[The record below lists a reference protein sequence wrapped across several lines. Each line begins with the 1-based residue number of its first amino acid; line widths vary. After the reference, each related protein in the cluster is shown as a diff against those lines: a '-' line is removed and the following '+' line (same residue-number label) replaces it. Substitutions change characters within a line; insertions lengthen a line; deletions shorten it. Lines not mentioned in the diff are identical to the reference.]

1 MKKESFHFSYMILL
15 LTIASLFLT
24 STQLRCHEDE
34 RSALL
39 EFKAT
44 FFNRKPR
51 CCDND
56 FLDEPPKIESWN
68 ASTGEIQSHCC
79 SWAGVECDKVSGHMI
94 SLDLSCSCL
103 SGKINSNTSLFRLL
117 RLRSLDLAM
126 NDFNCQIPPAIG
138 NLGSLSHLDFFHS
151 NFMGH
156 IPHSLGNL
164 SNLVHLDLSTNM
176 LMGTIL
182 PLKNLTLLTHLDLSN
197 NSLDGTIPT
206 YFGDILKLNHL
217 DLGSNF
223 LTGEIP
229 PFLGNLVQ
237 LKYLSLGNNELMGQI
252 PSSLGNLVQLTILD
266 LSFNQLT
273 GEIPSSIG
281 NLVQLT
287 NINLR
292 SNQLVG
298 EIPLSFQNL
307 LELRSLTLHSNQL
320 SGEIP
325 SSLGKLTQLTD
336 IILSY
341 NNFHGAIPSTVLQL
355 QGLGVLDLSSNNLSG
370 TINFDVFS
378 KAKSLYVLILSSNKL
393 SLIVETNITHKFF
406 ALGLGSCN
414 LNGFPKFLQD
424 QDYLVVLDLSH
435 NNISG
440 QVPEWFLN
448 LSIEFL
454 SHLNLSGNFL
464 TSFAQDPVIFK
475 WKSLLDVDLS
485 FNKLQ
490 GSIPI
495 PTSKIRN
502 YFISNNRLS
511 GGISLLICN
520 LSSIQM
526 IDLSSNNLTGFISQC
541 LSKLSG
547 TLKVMSLRS
556 NNFIGKIP
564 QLNGNFCMLSM
575 IDLSYNKLQGPLPRS
590 LRNCNGLEFLNF
602 ASNQIRDVFPSW
614 LSSLPSLKVLLLQ
627 YNRFHGLIG
636 EPGDGID
643 FPMLQ
648 IIDLSQ
654 NNFSGSLPSKYFK
667 HWIAMKVSKTYPSSY
682 IGDAIMRCEFLF
694 PNVTYDY
701 SMSVIAKG
709 IQMNYSKI
717 QEYLTLIDFSSNNF
731 IGAIPETI
739 GSLKQLKLVNLSNNM
754 LSGSLPPFL
763 ANLTNLEA
771 LDLSQNQLSG
781 EIPLELTQLTS
792 LAVFNVSYNRLNGPI
807 PQSRQFA
814 TFENNSYKG
823 NSGLCGNPLSR
834 KCKDL
839 KASPP
844 SSSTSKE
851 DQDSGSAMELDWKIV
866 CMGYASGLV
875 IGVVLGNTL
884 ITGRRA
890 ENLVKNFSRRKERR
904 RR

>member
-15 LTIASLFLT
+15 LTIASHFLT

-44 FFNRKPR
+44 FFNRKPW

-56 FLDEPPKIESWN
+56 FLGEPPKIESWN
-68 ASTGEIQSHCC
+68 ASTGEIQSDCC

-126 NDFNCQIPPAIG
+126 NDFNCQIPPSIE
-138 NLGSLSHLDFFHS
+138 NLGSLSHLDFSHS
-151 NFMGH
+151 NFMDH
-156 IPHSLGNL
+156 IPHSLSNL
-164 SNLVHLDLSTNM
+164 SKLVHLDLSTNM
-176 LMGTIL
+176 LIGTIL
-182 PLKNLTLLTHLDLSN
+182 PLKNLTQLTHLDLSN
-197 NSLDGTIPT
+197 NSLNGTIPT

-217 DLGSNF
+217 DLGSNV

-229 PFLGNLVQ
+229 SFLGNLVQ
-237 LKYLSLGNNELMGQI
+237 LKYLILGNNELMGQI
-252 PSSLGNLVQLTILD
+252 PSSLGNLIQLTFLN

-281 NLVQLT
+281 KLIQLT
-287 NINLR
+287 DINLR

-307 LELRSLTLHSNQL
+307 VELRGLTLHSNQL

-325 SSLGKLTQLTD
+325 SFLGKLTQLTD

-341 NNFHGAIPSTVLQL
+341 NHFHGTIPSTILQL
-355 QGLGVLDLSSNNLSG
+355 QGLRILDLSSNNLSG
-370 TINFDVFS
+370 TINFDAFS
-378 KAKSLYVLILSSNKL
+378 KAKSLFALNLSSNKL
-393 SLIVETNITHKFF
+393 SLIVETNITHQFF
-406 ALGLGSCN
+406 ILGLGSCN

-424 QDYLVVLDLSH
+424 QDSLVMLDLSH

-454 SHLNLSGNFL
+454 SHLNLSSNFL

-475 WKSLLDVDLS
+475 WKSLSDVDLS

-495 PTSKIRN
+495 PTPEIRN

-511 GGISLLICN
+511 GGILPLICN

-526 IDLSSNNLTGFISQC
+526 IDLSGNNLTGFLPQC

-547 TLKVMSLRS
+547 SLKVMSLRS

-575 IDLSYNKLQGPLPRS
+575 IDLSYNKLHGPLPRL
-590 LRNCNGLEFLNF
+590 LRNCNNLEFLNF
-602 ASNQIRDVFPSW
+602 ANNHIRDVFPSW
-614 LSSLPSLKVLLLQ
+614 LSSIPSLKVLLLQ

-636 EPGDGID
+636 KPRNGID

-654 NNFSGSLPSKYFK
+654 NSFSGSLPSKYFK

-682 IGDAIMRCEFLF
+682 IGNAIMRFGFLF
-694 PNVTYDY
+694 PYATYDY

-731 IGAIPETI
+731 SGAILETI
-739 GSLKQLKLVNLSNNM
+739 GSLKQLELLNLSNNM
-754 LSGSLPPFL
+754 LSGSLPSFL

-781 EIPLELTQLTS
+781 KIPLELTQLTS
-792 LAVFNVSYNRLNGPI
+792 LAVFNVSYNHLTGPI

-834 KCKDL
+834 KCRDL

-866 CMGYASGLV
+866 CIGYASGLV
-875 IGVVLGNTL
+875 IGVVLRNIL

-890 ENLVKNFSRRKERR
+890 ENLVKNFGRRKER
-904 RR
+904 